1 MTHPSRRQKAEALR
15 DRHPDLDLAIV
26 EDPDP
31 DGPPSALRAARLA
44 WAAVADDATH
54 HLVVQDDM
62 ELVAGIAECVRQAA
76 AAMPEQILCLFSE
89 WGSRTAHA
97 VRLGAIEGVSWVPVI
112 DPYIPTTAVLIPAQV
127 ARELAVAPASETVPD
142 DVVLLAYARERGL
155 VAYVSVPNLAE
166 HRGSASI
173 VGNDTLWGPRHTA
186 LYAGR
191 LETVPVLDSTISR
204 QTLVPHVLVWDGLSI
219 ALAREPS
226 ADQTRGQ
233 WSAIPTYKF
242 LAERGVTVP
251 DLLGWFDTATADL
264 FQDGEVR
271 TLVADSIVFQS
282 WVNHLAYGVAATNV
296 LPDLDTLTKR
306 LSDPVVME
314 AMRTLVPGMFQ
325 RFLPLASVM
334 RLRDIMDDFIRG
346 AIQFGFTVPVLLAER
361 AARTA
366 EQS

>member
-1 MTHPSRRQKAEALR
+1 M
-15 DRHPDLDLAIV
+15 DLAIV

-62 ELVAGIAECVRQAA
+62 ELVAGIAQSVRQAA
-76 AAMPEQILCLFSE
+76 AAMPDQILCLFSE

-112 DPYIPTTAVLIPAQV
+112 DPYIPTTAVLLPAQV
-127 ARELAVAPASETVPD
+127 ARELAVAPAGETVPD
-142 DVVLLAYARERGL
+142 DVVLLAYLRERGL

-191 LETVPVLDSTISR
+191 LETVPVLDSTISQ
-204 QTLVPHVLVWDGLSI
+204 QTLVPHVLVWDGLSV
-219 ALAREPS
+219 ALTREAP
-226 ADQTRGQ
+226 AEQTRGQ
-233 WSAIPTYKF
+233 WSAIPTYRF

-251 DLLGWFDTATADL
+251 DLLGWFDTATTDL

-271 TLVADSIVFQS
+271 TLVADPILFQS

-314 AMRTLVPGMFQ
+314 AMRTLIPGMFQ

-346 AIQFGFTVPVLLAER
+346 AMQFGFTVPELLAER

-366 EQS
+366 GQS